1 MNDIHDSTG
10 GTRSL
15 IGNLLGGAAIAGG
28 LRVAGAGLTFLFF
41 LLLARN
47 TNPEAF
53 GAFSTVYSI
62 ATILG
67 YVANAGQHVAIL
79 KVSPAT
85 HANHGAGAERDVV
98 SRGLAVVLLSSSLL
112 LGAIMLVSS
121 QTSWLPE
128 INTDSSR
135 NVWVLSAQ
143 LMVALAIAEYCA
155 SVLRARSR
163 IVFALAPRD
172 IAWRIIAMVLIAYFA
187 SNSWPIDATIATTLT
202 TLALTLAIAPQLL
215 TLVVDLV
222 RSIRSG
228 GLLETCSGAYFR
240 EVGQFWIST
249 SIKPIVDYA
258 ATIVVAFAL
267 GPAAAAAY
275 FAADRLAKLLAMA
288 LISIEQISAPLL
300 AKSYHGGDLGRAQ
313 TIASATSAM
322 ATLVT
327 LAGLAVYGLL
337 GTQLL
342 GLFGQEYTSAFP
354 VLLVLAAAQLANTYA
369 GSNVVTLLMT
379 GGQNHVT
386 KIFGIWGAAGL
397 ALTYFASSHFGIV
410 GSSVAVLISTTG
422 WNIHAT
428 RICRQHSGIAT
439 AAHNVSFGKLVQVIK
454 SGNAIR
460 PS

>member
-300 AKSYHGGDLGRAQ
+300 AKSYHGDDLGRAQ

-342 GLFGQEYTSAFP
+342 GLFGQEYTSAYP

-379 GGQNHVT
+379 GGQNHLT
-386 KIFGIWGAAGL
+386 AIWAIWGATGAS
-397 ALTYFASSHFGIV
+397 ASFFA
-410 GSSVAVLISTTG
+410 
-422 WNIHAT
+422 
-428 RICRQHSGIAT
+428 
-439 AAHNVSFGKLVQVIK
+439 AASFGVLGAAVSTLVVTGVDPISPDSWRLGLGTEAQEL
-454 SGNAIR
+454 AW
-460 PS
+460 

>member
-121 QTSWLPE
+121 QTSWLPV
-128 INTDSSR
+128 INTDSSQ

-300 AKSYHGGDLGRAQ
+300 AKSYHGGDSGRAQ

-342 GLFGQEYTSAFP
+342 GLFGQEYTSAYP

-379 GGQNHVT
+379 GGQNHLT
-386 KIFGIWGAAGL
+386 AIWAIWGAIGAS
-397 ALTYFASSHFGIV
+397 ASFFAAASFGV
-410 GSSVAVLISTTG
+410 LGAAVSTLVVTIC
-422 WNIHAT
+422 WNIHASRRCLT
-428 RICRQHSGIAT
+428 TSGIHS
-439 AAHNVSFGKLVQVIK
+439 AAHIFK
-454 SGNAIR
+454 IR
-460 PS
+460 DFRNSLRNTSNEDS